1 MKITMLGTSGSGK
14 TTYLSAM
21 LGVFYESAIDG
32 FNVRPFN
39 NTSDAAVV
47 REIELI
53 NTLYRSGEF
62 PMATADTIRTLSLSL
77 YKYSNKLVDFDFID
91 YRGGALDEIARD
103 EKAKEVN
110 MLSTAILASDV
121 VLVFVDA
128 IILKECKNDVVARR
142 QLGVLPITT
151 VILRARDD
159 AKESQKKINVVFVL
173 TKVDASTI
181 DPEEIP
187 GLKNRVKDIYANIY
201 AQFGDE
207 SRGFKILETAAV
219 GSGKVKTVAKWKN
232 ANVEA
237 RNTITT
243 ETLDYEPVNIATVL
257 AQAFLSGIEN
267 VSYDVKKLA
276 AVLEEKKS
284 NFGYLR
290 QMVDFLFNRSR
301 QRREIQSLEIELQ
314 ESQEQL
320 KALQRY
326 KKDLQRIISS
336 KR

>member
-1 MKITMLGTSGSGK
+1 MKITMLGTVASGK

-21 LGVFYESAIDG
+21 LGIFYESAIDG

-39 NTSDAAVV
+39 NTSDSAVV
-47 REIELI
+47 REIETI
-53 NTLYRSGEF
+53 NTLYRAGEF
-62 PMATADTIRTLSLSL
+62 PVATADDIRTLSLSL
-77 YKYSNKLVDFDFID
+77 YKYSDKLVDFDFID
-91 YRGGALDEIARD
+91 YRGGALEDIAKDENVENVDI
-103 EKAKEVN
+103 
-110 MLSTAILASDV
+110 LSTAILASDV

-151 VILRARDD
+151 VILRAKKE

-181 DPEEIP
+181 NPEEIP
-187 GLKNRVKDIYANIY
+187 GLKSRVKNIYANIY

-207 SRGFKILETAAV
+207 SRNFKILETAAV
-219 GSGKVKTVAKWKN
+219 GNGKVKTTAKWKN
-232 ANVEA
+232 AKVEVK
-237 RNTITT
+237 NTITT
-243 ETLDYEPVNIATVL
+243 ETLDYEPINIASVL

-276 AVLEEKKS
+276 AILEEKKS
-284 NFGYLR
+284 KFGYIK
-290 QMVDFLFNRSR
+290 QMVDFLFKRSR
-301 QRREIQSLEIELQ
+301 QRREIQSLEIELR

-320 KALQRY
+320 KALQKY
-326 KKDLQRIISS
+326 KKDLQHIISS